1 MPNTRATTRV
11 TGWIAV
17 IALGGVVTSL
27 SGCSSL
33 LPTRTVTVTVAPSV
47 LPSAAEAAGAVD
59 PSAEAAGDL
68 AAAGPTEVD
77 VCPMFSKAEAEKLA
91 GTPLG
96 KGEAASGSCIYNSP
110 PTGPT
115 AQVSVFVG
123 AGAKQTLDT
132 DRGLDHKFETIPGV
146 GEEAYLEETTIFVRV
161 GQTWGEI
168 SLVRFNDTAANRK
181 PLIAAATLLASR
193 M

>member
-1 MPNTRATTRV
+1 MPNPRATTRP
-11 TGWIAV
+11 TGLAAL
-17 IALGGVVTSL
+17 IALGAVASSL
-27 SGCSSL
+27 TGCSSL
-33 LPTRTVTVTVAPSV
+33 LPTRTVTVTVAPS
-47 LPSAAEAAGAVD
+47 LQPSAAEDAGAVD
-59 PSAEAAGDL
+59 PSAGAAGDL
-68 AAAGPTEVD
+68 AAAGPTGVD

-96 KGEAASGSCIYNSP
+96 TGEAASGSCIYNSS

-123 AGAKQTLDT
+123 AGAKQALDT
-132 DRGLDHKFETIPGV
+132 DRGLDHTFETIPGL

-168 SLVRFNDTAANRK
+168 SLVRFNDNAANRK
-181 PLIAAATLLASR
+181 PLIAAARLLGSR